1 MIAKFKKQKKNR
13 FKKEVIFQAVFFIL
27 VSFLIGFLFVS
38 NLKINKKRTELIKR
52 IESLRE
58 EIQILEEEKQK
69 LESAISQTEK
79 DSYWEEI
86 VREQGYIRTGENP
99 VVVVPP
105 AEAQE
110 EPKIDQ
116 NFSEKL
122 LESLKSLFARI
133 IQW

>member
-1 MIAKFKKQKKNR
+1 MIAKFKRQKKSR
-13 FKKEVIFQAVFFIL
+13 FKKGVIFQAVFFIL

-38 NLKINKKRTELIKR
+38 NLKINKKRAELIKR
-52 IESLRE
+52 IEFLGE

-105 AEAQE
+105 TEAQE
-110 EPKIDQ
+110 ELKADQ

-122 LESLKSLFARI
+122 LENLKSLFARI